1 MGCLEK
7 VVTVGNRADWG
18 RDGNS
23 FDFCGLIWLP
33 KTDTY
38 PNTRLENPAWPQFS
52 TLLTEAE
59 DVESK
64 DCWGGFACK

>member
-33 KTDTY
+33 ETNTN
-38 PNTRLENPAWPQFS
+38 PNTVLENRKCSGFS
-52 TLLTEAE
+52 GALT
-59 DVESK
+59 
-64 DCWGGFACK
+64 